1 MDCNKACEILQIPL
15 KHTQECV
22 KKAYYKMALKYHPDK
37 YKDEEIPG
45 EKFKEIKMA
54 YEYLSSECKYDEGSS
69 CDNISYKDIF
79 KSFMKHFSPESN
91 LDDIF
96 LNTTLDSIINNYDTI
111 SLKIFERLSKEKAN
125 QVYDIAN
132 KFNGILGMDSKLVDS
147 FKTILKRKMKDDNIV
162 ILNPTLK
169 DLLSDNIF
177 KLEIEG
183 KEFYIPLWQIQHE
196 LYFSLHNNDIIVRC
210 EPELE
215 KGVWIDDHNNL
226 FVCLTIELT
235 SLWENKEYKWT
246 CGEKSVIIKSN
257 ELKITK
263 EKQIIVKKNQGIL
276 KVDKS
281 NMFSQEKRGDIYFE
295 ISLL

>member
-1 MDCNKACEILQIPL
+1 MDCNKACEILQIPM
-15 KHTQECV
+15 KYTHECV

-37 YKDEEIPG
+37 YKDEKVPG

-54 YEYLSSECKYDEGSS
+54 YEFLSNEHKYKKEDCDE
-69 CDNISYKDIF
+69 NISYKDIF

-96 LNTTLDSIINNYDTI
+96 LNTTFDSIINNYDTI

-125 QVYDIAN
+125 QVYNIVN
-132 KFNGILGMDSKLVDS
+132 KFDSILGINSELIDG

-196 LYFSLHNNDIIVRC
+196 LYFSLHDNDIIVRC

-215 KGVWIDDHNNL
+215 KNVWIDDHNNL
-226 FVCLTIELT
+226 FVCLTIQLA
-235 SLWENKEYKWT
+235 SLWENKEYKWI

-257 ELKITK
+257 ELKITD
-263 EKQIIVKKNQGIL
+263 EKQIIVKKI
-276 KVDKS
+276 KV
-281 NMFSQEKRGDIYFE
+281 F
-295 ISLL
+295 

>member
-1 MDCNKACEILQIPL
+1 MDCNKACEILQIPQ
-15 KHTQECV
+15 KFTQDCV

-54 YEYLSSECKYDEGSS
+54 YEYLSNEHKYDEGSS

-79 KSFMKHFSPESN
+79 KSFMQHFSPESDF
-91 LDDIF
+91 DDLF
-96 LNTTLDSIINNYDTI
+96 LNTTLNGIISNYDTI
-111 SLKIFERLSKEKAN
+111 SLKIFEKLSKEKAN
-125 QVYDIAN
+125 QVYNIIHKFQTILSIDKELIN
-132 KFNGILGMDSKLVDS
+132 KFRD
-147 FKTILKRKMKDDNIV
+147 ILKTKMKDDNIV
-162 ILNPTLK
+162 ILNPTLQ
-169 DLLSDNIF
+169 DLVSDKIF
-177 KLEIEG
+177 KLEIED

-196 LYFSLHNNDIIVRC
+196 LYFSLHKNDIIVQC
-210 EPELE
+210 DTDLE
-215 KGVWIDDHNNL
+215 EGVWIDEYNNL
-226 FVCLTIELT
+226 FVCLTLKMED
-235 SLWENKEYKWT
+235 LWKNKLYTWN

-257 ELKITK
+257 ELKITD

-276 KVDKS
+276 KIDKN

>member
-1 MDCNKACEILQIPL
+1 MDCNKACEILQIPI
-15 KHTQECV
+15 KHTQDCV

-37 YKDEEIPG
+37 YKGESHPG
-45 EKFKEIKMA
+45 EKFKEIKKA
-54 YEYLSSECKYDEGSS
+54 YEYLSSEYKYGKEPF
-69 CDNISYKDIF
+69 CDNVSYKDIF
-79 KSFMKHFSPESN
+79 KSFMKHFSPDSN

-96 LNTTLDSIINNYDTI
+96 LNTTFDSIINNYDTI

-132 KFNGILGMDSKLVDS
+132 KFNGILGIDSKLVDS

-177 KLEIEG
+177 KLEIED

-196 LYFSLHNNDIIVRC
+196 LYFSLHHNDIIVRC

-215 KGVWIDDHNNL
+215 TGVWVDEYNNL
-226 FVCLTIELT
+226 FVCLTLKMED
-235 SLWENKEYKWT
+235 LWKNKLYTWK

-257 ELKITK
+257 ELKITD
-263 EKQIIVKKNQGIL
+263 EKQIIVKKNMGIF
-276 KVDKS
+276 KVDKQ
-281 NMFSQEKRGDIYFE
+281 NMFSQKERGNIYFE
-295 ISLL
+295 ITLL

>member
-1 MDCNKACEILQIPL
+1 MDCDKACEILQISR

-37 YKDEEIPG
+37 YKNEKVPG

-54 YEYLSSECKYDEGSS
+54 YEFLSNEHKYDEKET

-96 LNTTLDSIINNYDTI
+96 LNTTFDSIINNYDTI

-125 QVYDIAN
+125 QVYNIAN
-132 KFNGILGMDSKLVDS
+132 NFGSILGINSELIDG

-177 KLEIEG
+177 KLEIES

-215 KGVWIDDHNNL
+215 KNVWVDDHNNL

-235 SLWENKEYKWT
+235 SLWENNEYNWC

-276 KVDKS
+276 KVDKN

-295 ISLL
+295 IKLV